1 MGDDGVC
8 SEPKSWSFRDRG
20 VVVRKSERSGP
31 VVDNGAFW
39 SIAGGSWPP
48 VNGTTHVG
56 GGGAASLDN
65 VVMLL
70 IK

>member
-1 MGDDGVC
+1 M
-8 SEPKSWSFRDRG
+8 
-20 VVVRKSERSGP
+20 RKSERSGP

-56 GGGAASLDN
+56 GGGAGEN
-65 VVMLL
+65 NPWGGGG
-70 IK
+70 KE